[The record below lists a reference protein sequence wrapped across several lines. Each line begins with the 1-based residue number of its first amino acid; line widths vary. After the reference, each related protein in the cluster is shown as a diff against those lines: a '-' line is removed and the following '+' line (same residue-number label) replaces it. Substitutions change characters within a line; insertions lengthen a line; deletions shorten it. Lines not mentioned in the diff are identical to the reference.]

1 MVFFFIDEGIVMK
14 KYYIFIVFMLIV
26 FVCVCGVFVVCVVGM
41 KIEMLLL
48 LGVEV
53 VVNDIFIVCSDVD
66 VLIY

>member
-1 MVFFFIDEGIVMK
+1 MK